1 LPVYDK
7 FFSSVAKSI
16 KASEIREILAIIRE
30 RKDVISL
37 AGGIPDPQ
45 TFPREELAEFAKKM
59 IIEMGNQALQYSE
72 TKGILEVREMLS
84 HFLLESRGISVD
96 AENIIVTTGSQQG
109 LDLIARTFLD
119 PGDIV
124 ITENPSYLAALGA
137 FKIRGARLVGI
148 KIDKQGM
155 RTDLLEET
163 VKKLV
168 NEGKKIKFIYTIPVG
183 QNPAGTTM
191 PPDRKKHLIEIA
203 NKYDLLVIED
213 DPYSY
218 FIYDE
223 TVDIT
228 PLKAYDEEDR
238 VIYMS
243 TISKILAPGLRI
255 GWLACPSGVTRK
267 LELIKQYMD
276 LHTPTLNQFIV
287 AEAIRTGLV
296 SQHAHKLSP
305 FYKKKRDT
313 MLKAIKDYFPENVW
327 YTEPVGGFFVFV
339 YVNKK
344 GFDTGKLLYKAID
357 KYKVAYVPGK
367 SFHTDGTGENSM
379 RLSFR
384 YPPPELIEE
393 GIRRIPRDTYSSNL
407 KKPCFKRKSNED
419 A

>member
-1 LPVYDK
+1 MPAYDE
-7 FFSSVAKSI
+7 FFSSIAKSI

-37 AGGIPDPQ
+37 AGGIPDPK
-45 TFPREELAEFAKKM
+45 TFPREELAEFARKM

-137 FKIRGARLVGI
+137 FKIRGAKLVGI

-155 RTDLLEET
+155 RTDILEET

-168 NEGKKIKFIYTIPVG
+168 SEGKRIKFIYTIPVG

-228 PLKAYDEEDR
+228 PVKAYDEEDR

-243 TISKILAPGLRI
+243 TVSKILAPGLRI

-267 LELIKQYMD
+267 LELVKQYMD

-296 SQHAHKLSP
+296 SQHAHRLSP
-305 FYKKKRDT
+305 YYKKKRDA
-313 MLKAIKDYFPENVW
+313 MLKAIKDYFPESVW

-367 SFHTDGTGENSM
+367 SFHIDDTGENSM
-379 RLSFR
+379 RLSFS
-384 YPPPELIEE
+384 YPPLELIEE
-393 GIRRIPRDTYSSNL
+393 GIRRIAEL
-407 KKPCFKRKSNED
+407 IKNE
-419 A
+419 

>member
-1 LPVYDK
+1 MPAYDK
-7 FFSSVAKSI
+7 FFSSIAKSI

-137 FKIRGARLVGI
+137 FKVRGAKLVGI

-168 NEGKKIKFIYTIPVG
+168 SEGKRIKFIYTIPVG

-305 FYKKKRDT
+305 FYKKKRDA

-344 GFDTGKLLYKAID
+344 GFDTSKLLYKAID

-367 SFHTDGTGENSM
+367 SFHTDDTGENSM
-379 RLSFR
+379 RLSFS

-393 GIRRIPRDTYSSNL
+393 GIRRIAEL
-407 KKPCFKRKSNED
+407 IKNE
-419 A
+419 

>member
-1 LPVYDK
+1 
-7 FFSSVAKSI
+7 
-16 KASEIREILAIIRE
+16 
-30 RKDVISL
+30 
-37 AGGIPDPQ
+37 
-45 TFPREELAEFAKKM
+45 
-59 IIEMGNQALQYSE
+59 
-72 TKGILEVREMLS
+72 
-84 HFLLESRGISVD
+84 
-96 AENIIVTTGSQQG
+96 
-109 LDLIARTFLD
+109 
-119 PGDIV
+119 
-124 ITENPSYLAALGA
+124 
-137 FKIRGARLVGI
+137 
-148 KIDKQGM
+148 
-155 RTDLLEET
+155 
-163 VKKLV
+163 
-168 NEGKKIKFIYTIPVG
+168 
-183 QNPAGTTM
+183 
-191 PPDRKKHLIEIA
+191 
-203 NKYDLLVIED
+203 
-213 DPYSY
+213 
-218 FIYDE
+218 DE

-379 RLSFR
+379 RLSFS
-384 YPPPELIEE
+384 YPPPDLIEE
-393 GIRRIPRDTYSSNL
+393 GIRRIAEL
-407 KKPCFKRKSNED
+407 IKNE
-419 A
+419 

>member
-96 AENIIVTTGSQQG
+96 AENIIITTGSQQG

-379 RLSFR
+379 RLSFS
-384 YPPPELIEE
+384 YPPPDLIEE
-393 GIRRIPRDTYSSNL
+393 GIRRIAEL
-407 KKPCFKRKSNED
+407 IKNE
-419 A
+419 

>member
-1 LPVYDK
+1 MPAYDK

-124 ITENPSYLAALGA
+124 VTENPSYLAALGA
-137 FKIRGARLVGI
+137 FKVRGAKLVGI

-168 NEGKKIKFIYTIPVG
+168 SEGKRIKFIYTIPVG

-305 FYKKKRDT
+305 FYKKKRDA

-344 GFDTGKLLYKAID
+344 GFDTSKLLYKAID

-367 SFHTDGTGENSM
+367 SFHTDDTGENSM
-379 RLSFR
+379 RLSFS

-393 GIRRIPRDTYSSNL
+393 GIRRIAEL
-407 KKPCFKRKSNED
+407 IKNE
-419 A
+419 

>member
-84 HFLLESRGISVD
+84 HFLLEYRGISVD
-96 AENIIVTTGSQQG
+96 AENIIITTGSQQG

-137 FKIRGARLVGI
+137 FKVRGAKLVGI

-155 RTDLLEET
+155 KTDLLEET

-367 SFHTDGTGENSM
+367 SFHTDDTGENSM
-379 RLSFR
+379 RLSFS

-393 GIRRIPRDTYSSNL
+393 GIRRIAEL
-407 KKPCFKRKSNED
+407 IKNE
-419 A
+419 